1 MSQLMTPLFR
11 DGNFNRCGTQIRA
24 EFLREVSNGTE
35 SYRLWRRAGKPEIEY
50 PRAQNDAYILYVEIG
65 AYITSLRMTEYALII
80 HCGSAA
86 ACDKLYGG
94 KEKREAH
101 FHELRIQANATH
113 DESIITQAIAREND
127 MTLELGD
134 DPKLLADYIKEVLD
148 GHVELYCKA
157 VKNNGDT
164 FPDFIGA
171 LVLDELDS
179 CIKLRAQFQE
189 KDRIRIQER
198 KEREAAENAAFC
210 KEKNDVAN
218 EVVQKAISIL
228 KNGGTLE
235 NDQITFYEARY
246 EPKNFCVVNYLLRHF
261 HVEVALRTQGWINE
275 KLVSITVKDGRCSE
289 LVFRRTKGGRCS
301 GKIFEIISQL
311 FSAICNEKTA

>member
-1 MSQLMTPLFR
+1 MFLLYHVGLYHAYFSV
-11 DGNFNRCGTQIRA
+11 RCC
-24 EFLREVSNGTE
+24 
-35 SYRLWRRAGKPEIEY
+35 
-50 PRAQNDAYILYVEIG
+50 
-65 AYITSLRMTEYALII
+65 
-80 HCGSAA
+80 H
-86 ACDKLYGG
+86 
-94 KEKREAH
+94 
-101 FHELRIQANATH
+101 
-113 DESIITQAIAREND
+113 
-127 MTLELGD
+127 
-134 DPKLLADYIKEVLD
+134 
-148 GHVELYCKA
+148 
-157 VKNNGDT
+157 NGDT